1 MTNAGTEIP
10 INGIHFGL
18 ISPYGEQCP
27 DLAGNGIIWGSWALG
42 MVALGPSKP
51 CREKPQAQICF
62 CLGSKEAWRWGY
74 SASHDYEKLRKLLS
88 CFLFWCLHVPL
99 HLDGQI
105 MSGRVVTTDK
115 KLFFFLAP
123 RYTRTLVVSFS
134 SSELC
139 LENSLGVQSTEES
152 EHPAGSSLIPFSRES
167 TALMGV
173 VYQDR
178 VPNTTCT
185 QEINCLA
192 VGCLYGVIGMFLH
205 LKLPEGL
212 YKYSAHKYNYSRA
225 LARNSHILWD
235 IAVSSPYQSQ
245 CKIQ

>member
-1 MTNAGTEIP
+1 MEVRV
-10 INGIHFGL
+10 F
-18 ISPYGEQCP
+18 SK
-27 DLAGNGIIWGSWALG
+27 SWLWKTQKTS
-42 MVALGPSKP
+42 L
-51 CREKPQAQICF
+51 
-62 CLGSKEAWRWGY
+62 
-74 SASHDYEKLRKLLS
+74 LLS
-88 CFLFWCLHVPL
+88 VLVSARASSFGWPNYEWESCYHRQKAV
-99 HLDGQI
+99 
-105 MSGRVVTTDK
+105 S
-115 KLFFFLAP
+115 LAP
-123 RYTRTLVVSFS
+123 RYTSTLVVSFS

-139 LENSLGVQSTEES
+139 LENSLGIQSTEES

>member
-1 MTNAGTEIP
+1 MIIKSSENCSLAFC
-10 INGIHFGL
+10 FGACMCL
-18 ISPYGEQCP
+18 FIWKVKSWEGE
-27 DLAGNGIIWGSWALG
+27 LL
-42 MVALGPSKP
+42 
-51 CREKPQAQICF
+51 PQT
-62 CLGSKEAWRWGY
+62 K
-74 SASHDYEKLRKLLS
+74 S
-88 CFLFWCLHVPL
+88 CFL
-99 HLDGQI
+99 
-105 MSGRVVTTDK
+105 
-115 KLFFFLAP
+115 AP
-123 RYTRTLVVSFS
+123 GYTRTLVVSFS

-139 LENSLGVQSTEES
+139 LENSLGIQSTEES
-152 EHPAGSSLIPFSRES
+152 ERPAGSSLIPFSRES
-167 TALMGV
+167 TALMGI

-192 VGCLYGVIGMFLH
+192 VGCLYVVIGMFLH